1 MHNGGIPDR
10 YRSNRNEFNKL
21 EEHLKL
27 IVDTGLVPI
36 NDSVNDVLADCF
48 HRFRVARQT
57 VQDNM
62 PATYTSE
69 PGKGT
74 PPKGGRNS
82 QMSPPP
88 ASHTSDSK

>member
-1 MHNGGIPDR
+1 MHNGGLPDR

-27 IVDTGLVPI
+27 IVDTALVPI

-57 VQDNM
+57 VQNNI
-62 PATYTSE
+62 PASYT
-69 PGKGT
+69 T
-74 PPKGGRNS
+74 PSNAQQATPLKGGRNS
-82 QMSPPP
+82 QLSAPP
-88 ASHTSDSK
+88 ALPVPK